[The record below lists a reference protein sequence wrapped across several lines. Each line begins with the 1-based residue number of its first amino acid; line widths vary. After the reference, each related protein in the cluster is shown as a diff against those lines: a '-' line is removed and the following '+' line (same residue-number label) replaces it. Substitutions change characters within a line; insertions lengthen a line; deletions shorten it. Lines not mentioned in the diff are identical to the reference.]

1 MIDEMIYNIFEKYD
15 TDRSGS
21 LSRKETL
28 RLLNDILK
36 SEGKKS
42 ASYSL
47 FDRFFNEFDENGDGV
62 LSEEEMIEFVKKF
75 MNIKPSED
83 DEIMDMVD

>member
-1 MIDEMIYNIFEKYD
+1 
-15 TDRSGS
+15 

-28 RLLNDILK
+28 RLLTDILN